1 MMPSRTPWREGD
13 ALAAAPALLPVAPAN
28 IAGQSAPALHA
39 ASQTAFTSGRPL
51 EGLVLIEQA
60 IKIEP
65 GNAYFLLHRA
75 RCLLAAGRLTEAQ
88 GSATAA
94 LQLAAPDAL
103 LLGAIGG
110 VFNRSN
116 DHARALLAY
125 DAAIALAPGNFQILF
140 DRAASRR
147 YVGQLSQAEADYD
160 QVIALSPNDYEAYLN
175 RAHLRVQSTD
185 KNHVAELE
193 ALLARAIPNAQG
205 EVFLRYALAKEYE
218 DLQDYPRS
226 FAHLKRGAQLRRRHL
241 RYDVAVDVATV
252 DWIIDAFR
260 DPPPRVSHDAAA
272 CVGTEAPIFIVGLP
286 RSGSTLID
294 RILGNHP
301 QVFSA
306 GELHAFA
313 ITLVDAVRRQSGRSN
328 LARRELVARSAAVDF
343 STLGLNYRKLASSG
357 VPAGMRF
364 TDKMPLNYL
373 YLGLIRRALPKAKII
388 HVSRAPMAAGYSL
401 YKMLFQDGY
410 PFSYDLI
417 ELGKYYVAYRRL
429 MDHWR
434 SVLPDAIYDLA
445 YEDLVIDQVGETRK
459 VLEFCRLEW
468 QDACVH
474 FHRNATATTT
484 ASASQVRQ
492 PIYTES
498 VSQWRY
504 YAKELTE
511 FSDVLRAAGIETE
524 S

>member
-1 MMPSRTPWREGD
+1 MMPSREHD
-13 ALAAAPALLPVAPAN
+13 ALGAATAVLPVAPTNCAR
-28 IAGQSAPALHA
+28 QSASALYA
-39 ASQTAFTSGRPL
+39 ASQTAFASGRAF
-51 EGLVLIEQA
+51 EGLALIEQA
-60 IKIEP
+60 IQFEP
-65 GNAYFLLHRA
+65 RNAYFLLHRA
-75 RCLLAAGRLTEAQ
+75 QCLLTTGRLAEAH
-88 GSATAA
+88 GTATAA
-94 LQLAAPDAL
+94 LQLAAPDAI

-110 VFNRSN
+110 VFNRVN
-116 DHARALLAY
+116 DHAQALLAY

-140 DRAASRR
+140 DRAAVRR
-147 YVGQLSQAEADYD
+147 CLGRLAQAEADYD
-160 QVIALSPNDYEAYLN
+160 QVIALNPNDYEAYLN
-175 RAHLRVQSTD
+175 RAALRMQSTD

-193 ALLARAIPNAQG
+193 AVLARAIPNAPG

-218 DLQDYPRS
+218 DLKAYPRS
-226 FAHLKRGAQLRRRHL
+226 FAHLKRGAQIRRQHL

-252 DWIIDAFR
+252 DWIIDAFPR
-260 DPPPRVSHDAAA
+260 SQPRVSHDAAA
-272 CVGTEAPIFIVGLP
+272 CARTEAPIFIVGLP

-294 RILGNHP
+294 RILGSHS

-328 LARRELVARSAAVDF
+328 LARQELVTLSAQVDF
-343 STLGLNYRKLASSG
+343 SALGSNYRKLASSG
-357 VPAGMRF
+357 VPAGTRF

-373 YLGLIRRALPKAKII
+373 YLGLIRRALPNAKII
-388 HVSRAPMAAGYSL
+388 HVRRAPMAAGYAM

-410 PFSYDLI
+410 PFSYDLA
-417 ELGKYYVAYRRL
+417 ELGKYYLAYRRL

-459 VLEFCRLEW
+459 VLEFCGLEW
-468 QDACVH
+468 QDACAH
-474 FHRNATATTT
+474 FHLNAAATTT

-498 VSQWRY
+498 VSQWRH

-511 FSDVLRAAGIETE
+511 LSDVLRAAGIDTE